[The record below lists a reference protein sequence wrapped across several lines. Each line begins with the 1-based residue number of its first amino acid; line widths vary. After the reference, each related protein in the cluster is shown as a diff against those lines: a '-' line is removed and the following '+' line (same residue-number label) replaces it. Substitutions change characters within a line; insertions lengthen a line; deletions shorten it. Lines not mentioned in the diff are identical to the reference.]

1 MVSRLIPT
9 PLAANGQKS
18 ALAGADSPLSHR
30 ADIDGLRAVA
40 VLLIVFFHLGSYP
53 PGGFVG
59 VDVFF
64 VISGFLI
71 TTIILRDIEVGRFS
85 FAAFYA
91 RRMRRILPALLVML
105 IVALGAGAFLLMPGD
120 YEATGRSAL
129 YAAGSLSNFYFFN
142 HTGYFDVA
150 SDLMPLLHTWSLGVE
165 EQFYL
170 VWSALLVFIVAIVG
184 TSRPRVGFAVAVLCF
199 TSLAWCLYQTL
210 NDPKAAFY
218 LPQTRAWELGVG
230 ALLAIVPRSRY
241 PASL

>member
-1 MVSRLIPT
+1 MQAVSASISKALDGSCRASSCRPPSCRCLPRSSQARRDET
-9 PLAANGQKS
+9 AEQSSRWLRKLPYARPRGRRPALGLLPRSPMLALGHYR
-18 ALAGADSPLSHR
+18 GAFMGHSKGIVSQIEYRP
-30 ADIDGLRAVA
+30 DIDGLRAVA
-40 VLLIVFFHLGSYP
+40 VLLIVLFHLGLYP

-142 HTGYFDVA
+142 HTGY
-150 SDLMPLLHTWSLGVE
+150 
-165 EQFYL
+165 
-170 VWSALLVFIVAIVG
+170 
-184 TSRPRVGFAVAVLCF
+184 
-199 TSLAWCLYQTL
+199 
-210 NDPKAAFY
+210 
-218 LPQTRAWELGVG
+218 
-230 ALLAIVPRSRY
+230 
-241 PASL
+241 